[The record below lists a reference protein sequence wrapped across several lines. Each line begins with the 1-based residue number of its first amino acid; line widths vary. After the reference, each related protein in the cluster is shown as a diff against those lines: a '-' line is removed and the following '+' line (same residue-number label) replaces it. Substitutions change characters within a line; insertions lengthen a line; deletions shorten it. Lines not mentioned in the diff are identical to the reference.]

1 MAPTMARA
9 AMSGSPHHLDGWRID
24 IGPDGVA
31 ASHPDGGSL
40 VLFASGRVVSGGC
53 DVPASVVQVMR
64 AELAKLGAPGVVLQ

>member
-1 MAPTMARA
+1 
-9 AMSGSPHHLDGWRID
+9 MSGSPHHLDGWRID

-53 DVPASVVQVMR
+53 DVPASVVRVMR
-64 AELAKLGAPGVVLQ
+64 AELEKMRGAGVELH